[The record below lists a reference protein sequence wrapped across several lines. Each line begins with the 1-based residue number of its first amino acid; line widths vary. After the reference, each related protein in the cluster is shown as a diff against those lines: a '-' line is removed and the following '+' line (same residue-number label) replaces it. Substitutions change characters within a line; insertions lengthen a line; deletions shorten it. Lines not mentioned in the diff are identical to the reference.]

1 MNEIFLRKNDIGVNI
16 EYHVIGYYLDD
27 NKRYRIYTD
36 FVTDKNNMFG
46 IRIMVDLENNSE
58 YVRLNSAEEKNI
70 VEKYNNEIMAYA
82 QSNK

>member
-1 MNEIFLRKNDIGVNI
+1 MNEVFLRKNDIGVNI

-46 IRIMVDLENNSE
+46 IRVMVDLENNSE
-58 YVRLNSAEEKNI
+58 YVRLNSNEEKNI
-70 VEKYNNEIMAYA
+70 VEKFNNEIMAYA